1 MSIRL
6 KHLVGDL
13 KTLIVS
19 WNKNRP
25 LWKKLGTPDFTF
37 KFINCVGRTVSI
49 YIPAK
54 SDGVMYV
61 SLGSD
66 RAIQMVIGYKS
77 VFFDALS
84 TDDTCR
90 CAMIHELMH
99 THQSLGGRETSS
111 EYTNLV
117 EYIKDS
123 FEWQAV
129 VAQVAFLYSRSN
141 QSDLI
146 TDFDSM
152 IEFLYDD
159 LCDVFDSSDVDSLYD
174 LADNKKVRFYT
185 DVLDFLR

>member
-19 WNKNRP
+19 WNKNKP

-37 KFINCVGRTVSI
+37 KFNNCAGRTVSI

-54 SDGVMYV
+54 SDGEMYV
-61 SLGSD
+61 SIGSD
-66 RAIQMVIGYKS
+66 KVIQMRIGYKTA
-77 VFFDALS
+77 FFDALS

-90 CAMIHELMH
+90 CVMIHELMH

-117 EYIKDS
+117 EYIKDPL
-123 FEWQAV
+123 EWQAV
-129 VAQVAFLYSRSN
+129 VAQVAFLYSRCN

-159 LCDVFDSSDVDSLYD
+159 LCDVFDESDVDSLYD
-174 LADNKKVRFYT
+174 LDDNKKARFYA